1 MDGNWLESGD
11 ELEARERAEKEARR
25 ADEDLSAVA
34 SMPEG
39 LRFLSRLL
47 ARWGAEGPVDGSAG
61 GLALR
66 GEAESLLSDLARVAP
81 KACLRLMAEA
91 RGIIF

>member
-39 LRFLSRLL
+39 LRFCR
-47 ARWGAEGPVDGSAG
+47 D
-61 GLALR
+61 
-66 GEAESLLSDLARVAP
+66 
-81 KACLRLMAEA
+81 CLRVGA
-91 RGIIF
+91 RKDRWTARPEVLPCATRPSPCCPIWRGSRPKPACV